1 MLNFHR
7 KLYLNFRAKIY
18 SKIQNCKNLNFFVK
32 TGDQRYRNQ
41 EKLANAYGRV
51 VKAVCNIMGVPD
63 IPIGPDMILCVSIR
77 SGPGGP

>member
-1 MLNFHR
+1 MIFDFFGL
-7 KLYLNFRAKIY
+7 KYLQKFILVKI
-18 SKIQNCKNLNFFVK
+18 SIFFVK
-32 TGDQRYRNQ
+32 TRDQRDRNQ
-41 EKLANAYGRV
+41 RKLANAYGRV